1 MFALT
6 ALASAIVTSVA
17 TGPVDAWPIL
27 APPDGRFTVR
37 MPGPVDESTDTVE
50 TDASD
55 VVRHTFNCSTN
66 QVLWQLSYVD
76 LPTSLTLKRSDDEIL
91 RAAQSGARTM
101 DRMKIFAEGGGKLG
115 QMPWKRY
122 RVEIPDG
129 PVVSNYLLLD
139 HKRLYHLLVVSPPHK
154 FRHVGVK
161 EFFSS
166 FSPKASN

>member
-6 ALASAIVTSVA
+6 ALASAIVPTVA
-17 TGPVDAWPIL
+17 TGAVDTWPIL

-55 VVRHTFNCSTN
+55 VVRHTFNCSTD

-76 LPTSLTLKRSDDEIL
+76 LPTSLTLRRTDDDIL

-115 QMPWKRY
+115 QMPW
-122 RVEIPDG
+122 
-129 PVVSNYLLLD
+129 
-139 HKRLYHLLVVSPPHK
+139 
-154 FRHVGVK
+154 
-161 EFFSS
+161 
-166 FSPKASN
+166 